1 MNIQSK
7 ILFNTLTLYAKM
19 IATTII
25 ALYLTRVVLKTLGAD
40 DFGLYSLIGGV
51 IALLSFLN
59 SALMTSTQ
67 RFLSVSK
74 GEKNINKE
82 IDIFNSSII
91 IHLVLSL
98 LLVFILEIASLF
110 LFDGFLN
117 INSERVDAAKI
128 VYQLMIL
135 STVVTIIGVPYNAAI
150 NANEDLWFFA
160 LIETICAVLKIFII
174 VLFHISSYD
183 ALITYTAWITF
194 ISILNLFIKYVWCI
208 RKYSECKHFKM
219 NKSSDSI
226 KKMLAFTGWNAFGG
240 LALIGRNQGVAIL
253 LNIFLGTAINAVYG
267 IANQLNSQLIY
278 FSTMMTTSMTPQI
291 MKSHGEGNNERM
303 LRLSFFTSKMA
314 FFLSAVF
321 AIPLLIEIDFI
332 LKIWLGTV
340 PEYTRE
346 FCMVMLLMFLVMQLY
361 PGITRAI
368 QACGKIKSY
377 EIITAINLLMPL
389 PVGYLLLYKG
399 YPGYTV
405 IYLMVLAQIM
415 QMICAIFIAK
425 KLIGLNIF
433 AFVFYVI
440 KAIFVFIISLVIG
453 EFINNILNCNE
464 ILRFIEIVF
473 ISFIIFTSLYYI
485 LIFNNIEKQKII
497 HTFYNLVMKNK

>member
-1 MNIQSK
+1 MKIQSK

-19 IATTII
+19 IVTTII
-25 ALYLTRVVLKTLGAD
+25 ALYFTRVVLKTLGAD

-377 EIITAINLLMPL
+377 EIITVVNLLMPL
-389 PVGYLLLYKG
+389 PVGYIMLYNC

-405 IYLMVLAQIM
+405 IYLMVFAQIS
-415 QMICAIFIAK
+415 QMVCAIILAK
-425 KLIGLNIF
+425 KLVGLNRLS
-433 AFVFYVI
+433 FVTYVF
-440 KAIFVFIISLVIG
+440 KAI
-453 EFINNILNCNE
+453 
-464 ILRFIEIVF
+464 
-473 ISFIIFTSLYYI
+473 IIFTSSFIGGYLIKNI
-485 LIFNNIEKQKII
+485 LICPNLYRFII
-497 HTFYNLVMKNK
+497 ILIVSMSLFTFAYFIIVFDKKEKNKILETIKQFKKRV